1 LLLTGVYLT
10 SCGPKDEVKPDDSAN
25 KTTDSIPKFS
35 TIPDTLSKIKIY
47 KGAVQDLKPISW
59 FVEFECYNNS
69 FNDSCEK
76 QDLIY
81 IPKGTKLK
89 APTVGNGL
97 PTFPSGTILTKT
109 FYYWKDKRNYSLG
122 KQLVETRVLYYN
134 GKEWS
139 GKTFAWNTEQS
150 DAFFVKGGKSIPVSW
165 INEVGKSYNFNFK
178 IASAIQCSECHVHID
193 HGEFLPIHFQI
204 KNLNMIRPWEPK
216 INQLDYFVQQGIMEP
231 LNVASFSFVPNFNDE
246 TQTLEKRARGY
257 LDTNCAHCH
266 CPEGFAYEYTDLN
279 LKFEVPIEETG
290 ILNRKAVLISR
301 MRSTDPKIRM
311 PKIHTTLTDFK
322 NIDLVEKYLNTLT

>member
-1 LLLTGVYLT
+1 
-10 SCGPKDEVKPDDSAN
+10 
-25 KTTDSIPKFS
+25 
-35 TIPDTLSKIKIY
+35 
-47 KGAVQDLKPISW
+47 
-59 FVEFECYNNS
+59 
-69 FNDSCEK
+69 
-76 QDLIY
+76 
-81 IPKGTKLK
+81 
-89 APTVGNGL
+89 
-97 PTFPSGTILTKT
+97 
-109 FYYWKDKRNYSLG
+109 
-122 KQLVETRVLYYN
+122 
-134 GKEWS
+134 
-139 GKTFAWNTEQS
+139 
-150 DAFFVKGGKSIPVSW
+150 
-165 INEVGKSYNFNFK
+165 
-178 IASAIQCSECHVHID
+178 
-193 HGEFLPIHFQI
+193 
-204 KNLNMIRPWEPK
+204 MIRPWEPK